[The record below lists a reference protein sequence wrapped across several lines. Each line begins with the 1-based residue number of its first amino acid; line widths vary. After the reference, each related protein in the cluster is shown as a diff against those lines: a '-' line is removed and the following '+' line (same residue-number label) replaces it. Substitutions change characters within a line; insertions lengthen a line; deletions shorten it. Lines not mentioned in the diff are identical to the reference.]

1 MTVSKLGRAAL
12 AVALLAASTAMAAG
26 KTYQVTGPV
35 SEVSDTTIVV
45 TQEKGK
51 NKGEKFE
58 FARTAETKVT
68 GDLKKDAKVTVEYTM
83 TAKSVDVKAGKE
95 PKAGKK

>member
-1 MTVSKLGRAAL
+1 MNASKLVRAAL
-12 AVALLAASTAMAAG
+12 AASLLVASTAFAAG
-26 KTYQVTGPV
+26 KTYQVTGPAV
-35 SEVSDTTIVV
+35 EVSDTAIVV

-58 FARTAETKVT
+58 FARTPETKVT

-83 TAKSVDVKAGKE
+83 TAKSVEVN
-95 PKAGKK
+95 AGKK

>member
-1 MTVSKLGRAAL
+1 MNASKLARAAL
-12 AVALLAASTAMAAG
+12 AVTLLSTSTALAAG

-35 SEVSDTTIVV
+35 VEVSDTAIVV

-58 FARTAETKVT
+58 LARTPETKVT
-68 GDLKKDAKVTVEYTM
+68 GDLVKGAKVTVEYTM
-83 TAKSVDVKAGKE
+83 TAKSVEVKA
-95 PKAGKK
+95 KK

>member
-1 MTVSKLGRAAL
+1 MKASKLARAAL
-12 AVALLAASTAMAAG
+12 ALSLLAASTAWAAG

-58 FARTAETKVT
+58 FARTPETKVT
-68 GDLKKDAKVTVEYTM
+68 GDLKKDAKATVEYTM
-83 TAKSVDVKAGKE
+83 TAKSVEVKAKE
-95 PKAGKK
+95 KAKK

>member
-1 MTVSKLGRAAL
+1 MNASRIVRAAL
-12 AVALLAASTAMAAG
+12 AVGLLTASTAFAAG

-35 SEVSDTTIVV
+35 AEVSDTAIVV

-58 FARTAETKVT
+58 FARTADTKVT

-83 TAKSVDVKAGKE
+83 TAKSVDVKAE
-95 PKAGKK
+95 KAKAKK

>member
-1 MTVSKLGRAAL
+1 MIASRLVRAAL
-12 AVALLAASTAMAAG
+12 AVSLLAASTAFAAG
-26 KTYQVTGPV
+26 KTYQVTGPAV
-35 SEVSDTTIVV
+35 EVSDTAIVV

-58 FARTAETKVT
+58 FARNSETKVT

-83 TAKSVDVKAGKE
+83 TARSVEVKA
-95 PKAGKK
+95 AKK